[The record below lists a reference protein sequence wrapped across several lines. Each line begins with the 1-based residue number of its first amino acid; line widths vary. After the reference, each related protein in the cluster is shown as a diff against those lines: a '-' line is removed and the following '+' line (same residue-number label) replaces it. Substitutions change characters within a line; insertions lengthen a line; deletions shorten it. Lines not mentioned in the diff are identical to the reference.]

1 VERRWPW
8 RRWSS
13 AFFLAHELAE
23 KNEKKGEEWWR
34 QEGVGGARVAGLGL
48 LVFKERI
55 KLGQPSHLSGGQR
68 GCHGCAAVQR
78 RRRPGRERADLGGSG
93 LRKEVS
99 AGCRVRL
106 DLFASSPFFSLCKL
120 LLLFLLNI
128 FRENKRGFGKICK
141 KGSTHI

>member
-55 KLGQPSHLSGGQR
+55 KLG
-68 GCHGCAAVQR
+68 
-78 RRRPGRERADLGGSG
+78 
-93 LRKEVS
+93 
-99 AGCRVRL
+99 
-106 DLFASSPFFSLCKL
+106 
-120 LLLFLLNI
+120 
-128 FRENKRGFGKICK
+128 
-141 KGSTHI
+141 